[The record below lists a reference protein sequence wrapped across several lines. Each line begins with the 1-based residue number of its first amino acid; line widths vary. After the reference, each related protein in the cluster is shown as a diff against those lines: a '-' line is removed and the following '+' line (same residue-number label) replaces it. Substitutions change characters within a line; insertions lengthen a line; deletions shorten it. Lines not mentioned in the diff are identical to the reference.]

1 MNNLPIYINIV
12 FVIATIITIGFFYK
26 AARNSQTVLAIIFA
40 WVIIQTVLGLKLF
53 YTVTNTVPPRI
64 MFLGVPPL
72 LTIAILFATAK
83 GRTFIDA
90 LNIKYLT
97 ILHVIRILV
106 EIVLLWLSINKAVP
120 QLMTFEGRNFD
131 ILAGITAPLIWYFGF
146 VKNNLSKKIILAW
159 NFICLG
165 LLLNIV
171 INAIL
176 SVPTTFQQFAFDQP
190 NIAIL
195 YFPFNLL
202 PAVVVPL
209 VLFSHL
215 AAIRQLLRNKT
226 FLLPA

>member
-1 MNNLPIYINIV
+1 MNNLPIYISLV
-12 FVIATIITIGFFYK
+12 FVVATIVTIGFFYK
-26 AARNSQTVLAIIFA
+26 AAHNSQIVLLIIFA
-40 WVIIQTVLGLKLF
+40 WVIIQTLLGLKLF
-53 YTVTNTVPPRI
+53 YTVTNSAPPRI
-64 MFLGVPPL
+64 MLLVVPPL
-72 LTIAILFATAK
+72 LTIIILFATAK
-83 GRTFIDA
+83 GRTFIDS
-90 LNIKYLT
+90 LDIKYLT

-131 ILAGITAPLIWYFGF
+131 ILAGITAPLIWYFGS
-146 VKNNLSKKIILAW
+146 VKNKFNKRVILTW

-171 INAIL
+171 VNAFL
-176 SVPTTFQQFAFDQP
+176 SAPTSIQQFAFDQP

-209 VLFSHL
+209 VLLSHL
-215 AAIRQLLRNKT
+215 AAIRQLLSKEK
-226 FLLPA
+226 